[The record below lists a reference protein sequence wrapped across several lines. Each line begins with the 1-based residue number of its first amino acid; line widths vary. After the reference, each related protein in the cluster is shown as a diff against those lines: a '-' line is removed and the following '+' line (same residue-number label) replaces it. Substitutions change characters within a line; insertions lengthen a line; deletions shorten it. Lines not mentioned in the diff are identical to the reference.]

1 MKGEAMSEERVK
13 VIPKPSD
20 SEFARV
26 RAWDAEQARLAEQRD
41 QVWRGRYCLR
51 HGAVRSRVIYGPVI
65 WGYGPGCKKCREQAV
80 TERGWS
86 RWYSNDVITEMQRWA
101 RFYGINPN
109 SGDIPEPRRR

>member
-13 VIPKPSD
+13 VIPKPIRQRVCSRT
-20 SEFARV
+20 SVGRGAGTPSRTARPG
-26 RAWDAEQARLAEQRD
+26 L
-41 QVWRGRYCLR
+41 RYCLR